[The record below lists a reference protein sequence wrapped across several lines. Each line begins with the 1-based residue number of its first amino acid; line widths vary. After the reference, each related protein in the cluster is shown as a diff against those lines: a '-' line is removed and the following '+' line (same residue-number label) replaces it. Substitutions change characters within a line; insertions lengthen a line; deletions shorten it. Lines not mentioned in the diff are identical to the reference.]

1 MEDKT
6 TDELY
11 NTMYIKEIIQEFYED
26 ETPEKCFNICGHLL
40 IRMAEGGLAPMPLM
54 NIVRI
59 VFNIEPDSEVEDM
72 FHEGDDPEEFVFLTK
87 EDGTK
92 WLPLYTDRSEFKDRI
107 KDNRVKEVPIRDII
121 EQAFDRDDIEGV
133 IINPET
139 EHYVLIREALEFL
152 LENEETCKSY
162 LKE

>member
-6 TDELY
+6 NDELY

-59 VFNIEPDSEVEDM
+59 VFNLDSDSDVEDM
-72 FHEGDDPEEFVFLTK
+72 FPEGDDPEEFVFLTK